1 MVIADD
7 RIQPR
12 EMPELLCRAR
22 KGDAQS
28 FCRLAQAHELRLFRQ
43 AVALARNPTHAED
56 LVAETMVEAW
66 KSLAAYNEKCR
77 FSTWLYAI
85 LLHRYQKSLR
95 RARSRPVPLASLSS
109 AEADL
114 HKQQQQNLPASEGT
128 PIETMLQNEM
138 AEQMREAVEA
148 LSEKH
153 RQVIL
158 LRFFEDASLSEMA
171 VSLNCSVGTIKS
183 RLHHALEKLHRMKI
197 TMNLTD
203 SRRDT

>member
-1 MVIADD
+1 MVIAAD
-7 RIQPR
+7 RIEPR
-12 EMPELLCRAR
+12 EMPELLRRAR
-22 KGDAQS
+22 KGDAPS
-28 FCRLAQAHELRLFRQ
+28 FCRLAQAHEVRLFRQ
-43 AVALARNPTHAED
+43 AVALARNPSHAED

-66 KSLAAYNEKCR
+66 KSLSSYNETCR

-95 RARSRPVPLASLSS
+95 RARSRPVPLASLTSS
-109 AEADL
+109 EADL

-128 PIETMLQNEM
+128 PVETMLQNEM
-138 AEQMREAVEA
+138 ADQMRAAVDA

-183 RLHHALEKLHRMKI
+183 RLHHALEKLHRMKMR
-197 TMNLTD
+197 MNLTELG
-203 SRRDT
+203 RDT